1 MSIMYVSQGF
11 LETKFWSFRHVP
23 VVVLLGGVSGQQ
35 GDVSERQVGWSQTLS
50 LSTEDVVQEYFLT
63 GLMA

>member
-1 MSIMYVSQGF
+1 M
-11 LETKFWSFRHVP
+11 
-23 VVVLLGGVSGQQ
+23 VVLLGGVSGQQ